1 MDNLSFS
8 HSTDQLLCHILQGS
22 ALAVSDGSFYPDDN
36 IGSCAWVVSTPDG
49 SQYIKGGGLIPGP
62 PQTQSSYR
70 SELGGQLGLAAFI
83 SHIRL
88 PPSFSTNITVAC
100 DGLGAIQQ
108 VDPNILTSSTKKRD
122 FDLIAL
128 IKHNWKSSAITPSTK
143 HVKGHQDTT
152 SATLTPLEHLNCVM
166 DRNAKQIARKAIN
179 EQLQSPPSL
188 PTSLG
193 FGTITCNSTSITSN
207 LQSSLYEQITT
218 MRLLNRLASIDDE
231 GSDLNVIPLHLQS
244 YATARKEVS
253 LSMKIF
259 ITKWISGDTATGKVM
274 KRRKKRLISN
284 CPSCDAPDEDL
295 RHILTCP
302 SNISSSY
309 RNKLL
314 ANLIDWLKKSH
325 THPKIV
331 NFINIGL
338 SNWFSTNKKNDWPPD
353 SDIFSDCPI
362 INEALRTQLR
372 IGWFYFIC
380 GFLSSDFVKLQS
392 TYFMSRGFKI
402 STNRWATNL
411 IKQLWSFLHAIWV
424 FRNEC
429 LHQNDSVHKLTRS
442 ILLKQ
447 AITSEYNNGIGL
459 LPHTYSSFFHLPLQQ
474 LLRKNISYLKR

>member
-1 MDNLSFS
+1 MRLGCL
-8 HSTDQLLCHILQGS
+8 HSRRIPIYQRGWSNPRPSPDTKLVSKRIGWAAWSGGFHLTHQTTTLILHKHHGS
-22 ALAVSDGSFYPDDN
+22 MRWSGSNSTGRPKYPHF
-36 IGSCAWVVSTPDG
+36 
-49 SQYIKGGGLIPGP
+49 QY
-62 PQTQSSYR
+62 
-70 SELGGQLGLAAFI
+70 E
-83 SHIRL
+83 
-88 PPSFSTNITVAC
+88 
-100 DGLGAIQQ
+100 
-108 VDPNILTSSTKKRD
+108 KKD
-122 FDLIAL
+122 FDLISL

-152 SATLTPLEHLNCVM
+152 SATLTPMEHLNCVM

-338 SNWFSTNKKNDWPPD
+338 SNCFFTNKTIDWPPE
-353 SDIFSDCPI
+353 SDIFIDCPI
-362 INEALRTQLR
+362 INNALASQLR
-372 IGWFYFIC
+372 IG
-380 GFLSSDFVKLQS
+380 
-392 TYFMSRGFKI
+392 
-402 STNRWATNL
+402 
-411 IKQLWSFLHAIWV
+411 
-424 FRNEC
+424 
-429 LHQNDSVHKLTRS
+429 
-442 ILLKQ
+442 
-447 AITSEYNNGIGL
+447 
-459 LPHTYSSFFHLPLQQ
+459 
-474 LLRKNISYLKR
+474 